1 MFFDFKYKTPLKSNL
16 HGRYIEHLSLLML
29 RRSFDGYS
37 DFDVSDKPDLVSVD
51 GKCGIEVTEAIVPE
65 IAHIKGEFT
74 KLKFGKKD
82 DNEKNKCID
91 KIKLSGGKIDDLG
104 VSFPA
109 VNSNDEWNAI
119 LNVLSKKLK
128 LLPTY
133 KSKGFVKMG
142 LFIMFNEPP
151 IPFNVSDSLLK
162 LSDFQKDFEEKYDCL
177 FLGYH
182 YGVICYDF
190 KAMSCTVNV
199 IEEKHFQEMSVSAR
213 DIVESKY

>member
-1 MFFDFKYKTPLKSNL
+1 M
-16 HGRYIEHLSLLML
+16 
-29 RRSFDGYS
+29 
-37 DFDVSDKPDLVSVD
+37 
-51 GKCGIEVTEAIVPE
+51 PE
-65 IAHIKGEFT
+65 ISHIKGEFT

-133 KSKGFVKMG
+133 KSKGFDKMG

-190 KAMSCTVNV
+190 KTMSCTVNV